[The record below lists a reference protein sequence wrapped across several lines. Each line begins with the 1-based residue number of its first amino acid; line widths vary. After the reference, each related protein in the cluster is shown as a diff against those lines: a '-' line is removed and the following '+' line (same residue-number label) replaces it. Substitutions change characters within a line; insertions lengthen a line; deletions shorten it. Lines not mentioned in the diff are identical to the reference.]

1 MRMEL
6 SVLSAEIERLRRE
19 IDDANARVRSMLA
32 ELASTNLADRI
43 AEHEVVTA
51 CVEAARREIL
61 DHQHQRAHRRAER
74 DEKTQ
79 ELIRTRSSRQTL
91 ERLRAEAR
99 REHLRREA
107 AVEQKQSDDSSQV
120 AYARKTLATRHA
132 GAGRELPNE

>member
-1 MRMEL
+1 MML
-6 SVLSAEIERLRRE
+6 SALWAEIERLRRQ

-32 ELASTNLADRI
+32 DLASHDLADRI

-51 CVEAARREIL
+51 CVQAARREIL
-61 DHQHQRAHRRAER
+61 DQQHQQARRRAER
-74 DEKTQ
+74 DKKTQ

-132 GAGRELPNE
+132 GAGREMPDE